1 MYNSSPHNK
10 SQFHRQR
17 LDVLPTLSYKAFN
30 NNNVYICIY
39 ICIYGRICVCEFR
52 TCAGFLNNKEHGM
65 ANYPT

>member
-10 SQFHRQR
+10 SKLHRQR
-17 LDVLPTLSYKAFN
+17 LDLLPTPSYKAFN

-39 ICIYGRICVCEFR
+39 MHMDAYMFVNLGHVLF
-52 TCAGFLNNKEHGM
+52 FLNNKEHGM